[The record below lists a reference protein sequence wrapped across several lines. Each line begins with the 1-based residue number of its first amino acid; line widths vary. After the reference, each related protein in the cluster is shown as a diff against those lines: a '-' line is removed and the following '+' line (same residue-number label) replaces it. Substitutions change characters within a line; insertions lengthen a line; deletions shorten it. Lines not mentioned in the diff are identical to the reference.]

1 MMILDSDLLF
11 WATLYNLAIITDRN
25 VVPKPKRGYKKKQP
39 HVRDL
44 DRQQATPSSAEY
56 TRWRRI

>member
-1 MMILDSDLLF
+1 MILDSDLLF

-56 TRWRRI
+56 TR